1 MMKTG
6 VLVAG
11 TGVVAAAVTA
21 AAIVYG
27 VPALKRHEMA
37 TQTAASVSAPTVPSA
52 DHRSSAPMAPRA
64 GYPAQARRPYRVTR
78 VVAVCGNCGI
88 VQSVRRV
95 RIVARPTGGGAILG
109 GIAGAVLGHQL
120 GRGGGRDLATVAGA
134 AGGALIGNHIEE
146 AENAHYVYDV
156 TVLRNSGG
164 VVVLRQPNYVP
175 VGQQVR
181 VERGRAV
188 RR

>member
-1 MMKTG
+1 MKTAIWA
-6 VLVAG
+6 AG

-21 AAIVYG
+21 ATIVYG
-27 VPALKRHEMA
+27 VPAWKHHELA
-37 TQTAASVSAPTVPSA
+37 RQTAASVPAATVPAAGRQPSAPA
-52 DHRSSAPMAPRA
+52 GPRA
-64 GYPAQARRPYRVTR
+64 RYSAQARRPYYVTR
-78 VVAVCGNCGI
+78 VVAACGNCGI

-95 RIVARPTGGGAILG
+95 RIVARPTGAGAILG

-134 AGGALIGNHIEE
+134 AGGALVGNHIEE
-146 AENAHYVYDV
+146 TENAQYAYDV

-164 VVVLRQPNYVP
+164 VVVLRQPNYVA

-181 VERGRAV
+181 IEGGRAI